1 MLFPLLYRRFIMS
14 NSHFTVLQLDQI
26 ADQLSDKGYCII
38 DSLLATALL
47 MQLKNTAMSFTID
60 HWQPAGI
67 GRADS
72 FQVNQAIRSDSIHW
86 LSNNSAGEISFIHFM
101 DHLRCGLNQR
111 LFLGLF
117 DYESHF
123 ARYQPGQFYA
133 KHIDALK
140 GKSNRVL
147 STVLYLNDDW
157 KSADAGQLCLYNQ
170 SGTNLITVL
179 PSLGTLVIFLSENFP
194 HEVLA
199 ANRERYSI
207 AGWFRV
213 NNSHSNS
220 IDPIR

>member
-1 MLFPLLYRRFIMS
+1 MS
-14 NSHFTVLQLDQI
+14 DSHFTAPELDLIADQI
-26 ADQLSDKGYCII
+26 ADKGYCII
-38 DSLLATALL
+38 DSVLTKALL
-47 MQLKNTAMSFTID
+47 MQLKNTAMSFTTD
-60 HWQPAGI
+60 HWQAAGI
-67 GRADS
+67 GRADN
-72 FQVNQAIRSDSIHW
+72 FQVNKAIRSDSIHW
-86 LSNNSAGEISFIHFM
+86 LSNNSTGEISFINFM

-147 STVLYLNDDW
+147 STVLYLNEDW
-157 KSADAGQLCLYNQ
+157 QQDDAGELCLYAD
-170 SGTNLITVL
+170 SGEKLTTVL
-179 PSLGTLVIFLSENFP
+179 PSFGTLVIFLSETFP

-199 ANRERYSI
+199 ANKERFSI

-213 NNSHSNS
+213 NNNQSNS
-220 IDPIR
+220 IDPSR